1 MTQAQALVHQRQT
14 TGDEHSPHDPRLS
27 LGEPLLTA
35 ADAAALLSVRPSWIY
50 EAVRDGR
57 FPCIRVG
64 RHIRFT
70 RALLE
75 TWLADQR

>member
-1 MTQAQALVHQRQT
+1 MTQAHVALHR
-14 TGDEHSPHDPRLS
+14 GDPIGAGYSPPEPGLS
-27 LGEPLLTA
+27 LNEPLLTA
-35 ADAAALLSVRPSWIY
+35 TDAAALLFVRPSWIY

-70 RALLE
+70 RAVLE
-75 TWLADQR
+75 MWLGAQR